1 MEIPK
6 YTITNLI
13 LNYIVKYELAI
24 QTIKQT
30 VIPSPLL
37 SEEREKIRAE
47 EIDKLGEFIDYDIG
61 YNKALTVQ
69 RGKVTQS

>member
-1 MEIPK
+1 METPK

-24 QTIKQT
+24 QSIKDT

-37 SEEREKIRAE
+37 DEVREK
-47 EIDKLGEFIDYDIG
+47 L
-61 YNKALTVQ
+61 
-69 RGKVTQS
+69 

>member
-30 VIPSPLL
+30 YTKPPTF
-37 SEEREKIRAE
+37 RRKRK
-47 EIDKLGEFIDYDIG
+47 DKG
-61 YNKALTVQ
+61 
-69 RGKVTQS
+69 RGN